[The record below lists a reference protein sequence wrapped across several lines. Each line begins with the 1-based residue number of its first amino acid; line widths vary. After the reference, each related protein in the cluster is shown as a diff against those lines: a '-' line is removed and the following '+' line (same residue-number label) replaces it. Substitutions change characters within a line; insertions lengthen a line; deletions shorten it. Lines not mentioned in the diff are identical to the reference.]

1 MTSRVALDGGQSG
14 CRARTGYGTIW
25 EGVGVDTSRPR
36 IPQLAA
42 AVRASAP
49 EGAETVLVGTTGL
62 GADDTAAALL
72 AALREHGTRTVLLAH
87 DSITSFLG
95 ALGDRPGCVVASGT
109 GVVTLAAGA
118 TRAAR
123 VDGWGWILGDAG
135 SGFWI
140 GRRAIDRALRAFD
153 GRGPETGLLDL
164 VRADFGDP
172 ALAYLT
178 LQADPHRVARVASYA
193 RRVDDLAATD
203 PVAQQ
208 VLRDAAY
215 ELVTSVTTGLA
226 RVDGGPTDPV
236 CVLGNV
242 FRSVTLRTAFAEG
255 LAERAPSHP
264 IVAAQGTGLDGA
276 DLLDQLHTGLAP
288 LVDVA
293 RLPQHAARAPT

>member
-14 CRARTGYGTIW
+14 CRVRTAEGRIW

-42 AVRASAP
+42 SVRAAAP

-62 GADDTAAALL
+62 GVEDTAAALL
-72 AALREHGTRTVLLAH
+72 AELRDHGTRTVLLAH
-87 DSITSFLG
+87 DSITSYLG
-95 ALGDRPGCVVASGT
+95 ALGDRTGCVVASGT
-109 GVVTLAAGA
+109 GVVTLGVGA
-118 TRAAR
+118 TTALR
-123 VDGWGWILGDAG
+123 VDGWGWLLGDAG

-140 GRRAIDRALRAFD
+140 GRRAIDMALRAFD
-153 GRGPETGLLDL
+153 GRGTATALLDI

-172 ALAYLT
+172 AMAYLT
-178 LQADPHRVARVASYA
+178 LQGDPGRVARVASYA
-193 RRVDDLAATD
+193 RRVDELAATD
-203 PVAQQ
+203 EVAAQ

-215 ELVTSVTTGLA
+215 EMATSVAAGLA
-226 RVDGGPTDPV
+226 QVDGRPDDPV

-242 FRSVTLRTAFAEG
+242 FRSATLYQAFVQH
-255 LAERAPSHP
+255 LADRAPNHP
-264 IVAAQGTGLDGA
+264 IVAPRGTGLDGA

-293 RLPQHAARAPT
+293 RL

>member
-14 CRARTGYGTIW
+14 CRARTGEGAIW
-25 EGVGVDTSRPR
+25 EGAGIDTSLPR

-42 AVRASAP
+42 AVRSAAP
-49 EGAETVLVGTTGL
+49 EGAEKVLVGTTGL
-62 GADDTAAALL
+62 GADDTAASLL
-72 AALREHGTRTVLLAH
+72 GELCEHGTRTVLLAH

-95 ALGDRPGCVVASGT
+95 ALGDCPGCVVASGT

-118 TRAAR
+118 TQAAR

-140 GRRAIDRALRAFD
+140 GRRAIDMALRAFD
-153 GRGPETGLLDL
+153 GRGPQTALLDL

-172 ALAYLT
+172 SLAYLT

-193 RRVDDLAATD
+193 RRVDELAATD
-203 PVAQQ
+203 PVAAQ
-208 VLRDAAY
+208 VLRAAAD
-215 ELVTSVTTGLA
+215 ELVTSVTTGLS
-226 RVDGGPTDPV
+226 RVDGGPDDPV

-242 FRSVTLRTAFAEG
+242 FRSATLRSAFQEG
-255 LAERAPSHP
+255 LAERAPTHP
-264 IVAAQGTGLDGA
+264 IVTAQGTGLDGA

-293 RLPQHAARAPT
+293 RLD

>member
-14 CRARTGYGTIW
+14 CRARTGDGTIW
-25 EGVGVDTSRPR
+25 EGVGVDTSLPR

-42 AVRASAP
+42 AVRAAAP

-62 GADDTAAALL
+62 GAEDTAAALL
-72 AALREHGTRTVLLAH
+72 AELREHGTRTVLLAH

-109 GVVTLAAGA
+109 GVVTLAAGG
-118 TRAAR
+118 TRAVR

-140 GRRAIDRALRAFD
+140 GRRAIDMALRGFD
-153 GRGPETGLLDL
+153 GRGPETALLDL
-164 VRADFGDP
+164 VMDDFGDP

-178 LQADPHRVARVASYA
+178 LQADPHRVARVAAYA
-193 RRVDDLAATD
+193 RKVDDLAATD
-203 PVAQQ
+203 AVAAQ

-226 RVDGGPTDPV
+226 RVDGGPDDPV

-242 FRSVTLRTAFAEG
+242 FRSATLRTAFTEG
-255 LAERAPSHP
+255 LAGRAPTHP
-264 IVAAQGTGLDGA
+264 IVAAHGTGLDGA
-276 DLLDQLHTGLAP
+276 DLLDRLHTGLAP
-288 LVDVA
+288 LVDLA
-293 RLPQHAARAPT
+293 EN

>member
-14 CRARTGYGTIW
+14 CRARNAAGTIW
-25 EGVGVDTSRPR
+25 EGIGIDTSRPR

-42 AVRASAP
+42 AVRAAAP
-49 EGAETVLVGTTGL
+49 EGAEKVLVGTTGL
-62 GADDTAAALL
+62 GAEDTAAALL
-72 AALREHGTRTVLLAH
+72 AELREHGTRTVLLAH
-87 DSITSFLG
+87 DSVTSYLG
-95 ALGDRPGCVVASGT
+95 AVGDRPGCVVASGT
-109 GVVTLAAGA
+109 GVVTLAVGA
-118 TRAAR
+118 TQAAR

-140 GRRAIDRALRAFD
+140 GRRAIDMALRAFD
-153 GRGPETGLLDL
+153 GRGPQTALLDL

-178 LQADPHRVARVASYA
+178 LQADPHRVARTAAYA
-193 RRVDDLAATD
+193 RKVDDLAATD
-203 PVAQQ
+203 SVAAQ

-215 ELVTSVTTGLA
+215 ELVTSVTTGLH
-226 RVDGGPTDPV
+226 RVDGGPEDPV

-242 FRSVTLRTAFAEG
+242 FRSATLKAAFAEA
-255 LAERAPSHP
+255 LADQAPQHP

-293 RLPQHAARAPT
+293 RLP

>member
-14 CRARTGYGTIW
+14 CRARNADGTIW
-25 EGVGVDTSRPR
+25 EGIGVDTSLPR

-42 AVRASAP
+42 AVRAAAP
-49 EGAETVLVGTTGL
+49 QGAETVLVGTTGL
-62 GADDTAAALL
+62 GAEDTAAALL
-72 AALREHGTRTVLLAH
+72 AELREYGTRTVLLAH
-87 DSITSFLG
+87 DSVTSYLG
-95 ALGDRPGCVVASGT
+95 ALGDRTGCVIAAGT
-109 GVVTLAAGA
+109 GIVTLGVGA
-118 TRAAR
+118 TRAVR

-140 GRRAIDRALRAFD
+140 GRRAIDMALRAFD
-153 GRGPETGLLDL
+153 GRGPETALLDL

-172 ALAYLT
+172 ALAYLQ
-178 LQADPHRVARVASYA
+178 LQADPHRVARTAAYA
-193 RRVDDLAATD
+193 RKVDDLAATD
-203 PVAQQ
+203 AVAAQ

-215 ELVTSVTTGLA
+215 EMVTSVTTALA
-226 RVDGGPTDPV
+226 RVDGGPEDPV

-242 FRSVTLRTAFAEG
+242 FRSATLRAAFAQG

-264 IVAAQGTGLDGA
+264 IVEAQGTGLDGA

-293 RLPQHAARAPT
+293 GT